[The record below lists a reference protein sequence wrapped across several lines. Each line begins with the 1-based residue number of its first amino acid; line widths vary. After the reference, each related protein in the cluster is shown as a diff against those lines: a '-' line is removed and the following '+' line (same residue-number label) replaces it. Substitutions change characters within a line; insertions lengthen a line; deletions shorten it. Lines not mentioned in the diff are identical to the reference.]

1 MNITQEQKMKMTR
14 FIFKTGIHSLV
25 RLIMLAAW
33 ILLVIVIDGVANAV
47 NQKPF
52 LNEWK
57 DHLMAYGGFG
67 LIAAFGDLVPYP
79 RTIKKAALLLVVL
92 VAAIGVGL
100 WYGPRC
106 SCSAAQPCSAAK
118 SAAAPSQR

>member
-1 MNITQEQKMKMTR
+1 MNIAQEQKTKMTR
-14 FIFKTGIHSLV
+14 GVFYTGIQSFV
-25 RLIMLAAW
+25 RLIMLTAW
-33 ILLVIVIDGVANAV
+33 ALLIIVIGGVVNAANH
-47 NQKPF
+47 KPF

-57 DHLMAYGGFG
+57 DHFMSYGGFG
-67 LIAAFGDLVPYP
+67 LLAVFGDLIPYP

-106 SCSAAQPCSAAK
+106 SCNAAQPCSAAK